1 MAKTVT
7 VIPQTRNIFTT
18 ALIASLAKRRVA
30 GYARVSTDSDEQ
42 FTSYE
47 AQVDYYTQFIQSHAD
62 WVFVKVYTDEGISA
76 VSTRHRDGFNE
87 MVEDALAGRIDLIVT
102 KSVSRFARNTVDS
115 LTTIRK
121 LKDHGVECYFEKEN
135 IWTFDGKGELLITIM
150 SSLAQE
156 ESRSISENVTWGHRK
171 RMADGKVSLAY
182 SSFLGYDRGKDGGLV
197 INPEEAET
205 VRLIYR
211 SFMDGMTPIGICHM
225 LEQRGIPTPMKKK
238 KWGET
243 TVLSILT
250 NEKYKG
256 DALLQKSFTV
266 DFLTKKH
273 KVNEGEVPQFYVT
286 GNHEAIIPPSEF
298 EMVQAELARRKAIG
312 RGYSGNSVFASR
324 IVCGDCGGYYGQ
336 KVWHSNDPYRKIIW
350 RCNKKYMKGQK
361 RCGTPTLDEE
371 TIKTLFLKAYNLLM
385 AEREGIAAD
394 CRALADMLGDTTAL
408 DEKITAAQKEIEDV
422 IALNSAYIH
431 SHNATGENLEEF
443 KRQTA
448 EYDER
453 YRKAEARLNRLL
465 TERKDH
471 LARSRAVKGFADAL
485 LEQPLILTEWQDC
498 LWNLLVQKAVVQA
511 DGTVEFTFKGE
522 NKVTVGMD

>member
-7 VIPQTRNIFTT
+7 TIPATKNVFTT
-18 ALIASLAKRRVA
+18 APIASLAKRRVA

-47 AQVDYYTQFIQSHAD
+47 AQVDYYTQYIQSHAD
-62 WVFVKVYTDEGISA
+62 WTFVKVYTDEGISA
-76 VSTRHRDGFNE
+76 VTTRHRDGFNE

-171 RMADGKVSLAY
+171 RMADGKVSVAY
-182 SSFLGYDRGKDGGLV
+182 SSFLGYDRGEDGGLV
-197 INPEEAET
+197 INPQEAET

-225 LEQRGIPTPMKKK
+225 LEEKGILTPMKKK
-238 KWGET
+238 KWSES

-256 DALLQKSFTV
+256 DALLQKTFTV

-273 KVNEGEVPQFYVT
+273 KVNEGEVPQFYVE
-286 GNHEAIIPPSEF
+286 GNHDAIIPPPEF
-298 EMVQAELARRKAIG
+298 EKVQAELARRKAIG
-312 RGYSGNSVFASR
+312 RGYSGGSIFASR
-324 IVCGDCGGYYGQ
+324 LVCGDCGGYYGQ
-336 KVWHSNDPYRKIIW
+336 KIWHSNDPYRKVIW
-350 RCNKKYMKGQK
+350 RCNRKYGKIEK
-361 RCGTPTLDEE
+361 CETPTLSEE
-371 TIKTLFLKAYNLLM
+371 TIKALFLKAYNILM
-385 AEREGIAAD
+385 ADRESIAED
-394 CRALADMLGDTTAL
+394 CRVMVDLLGDTNAL
-408 DEKITAAQKEIEDV
+408 DEKIDTTQKEIDEV
-422 IALNSAYIH
+422 VALNNAHIRTYA
-431 SHNATGENLEEF
+431 ATGADKIAFEQ
-443 KRQTA
+443 KAA
-448 EYDER
+448 EYDSR
-453 YRKAEARLNRLL
+453 FKKAEARLAKLK
-465 TERKDH
+465 TERNER
-471 LARSRAVKGFADAL
+471 LARSRMIEGFIDEMLNA
-485 LEQPLILTEWQDC
+485 PLVLTEWQDQ
-498 LWNLLVQKAVVQA
+498 LWNMLVQKVVVSA
-511 DGTVEFTFKGE
+511 DGTVAFTFKGE
-522 NKVTVGMD
+522 KTISVRVE